1 MTMVFW
7 WWWVLAA
14 VLAGIEI
21 LAPGAFFIWL
31 AAAAAGTGFVAFLA
45 NGGSGM
51 AWEIQTLIFAVLSI
65 ASVIGWF
72 RFVKSRPAKAPSELN
87 RRGDQMVGQ
96 RGTIAV
102 AVSNGRGKARIG
114 DTVWTVTG
122 PDMPV
127 GAGVTV
133 TGTDGSV
140 LEVSLSA

>member
-1 MTMVFW
+1 MTLAFW
-7 WWWVLAA
+7 WWWILAT

-31 AAAAAGTGFVAFLA
+31 AAAAAGTGLIALLA
-45 NGGSGM
+45 NAGSGM
-51 AWEIQTLIFAVLSI
+51 AWEIQVLVFAVLSI
-65 ASVIGWF
+65 ASVVGWF
-72 RFVKSRPAKAPSELN
+72 RLVKSRPAKASSELN

-96 RGTIAV
+96 RGTITVPV
-102 AVSNGRGKARIG
+102 ANGRGKARIG

-122 PDMPV
+122 PDLPE

-133 TGTDGSV
+133 ERVDGSV